1 MRYNQSMFRFIKNKN
16 LEKYFLKDNFVF
28 LDLGARGGLGYPWTQ
43 VPPSK
48 LITYLFEPENIEF
61 LELSK
66 SNLIS
71 NNVVNVGISNKDAT
85 SDLFITMEPGCS
97 STLKPNDRILNE
109 FNLSTNWD
117 IRDII
122 KIRTQRLDTFLN
134 SNEIDPDAIKI
145 DVQGLS
151 LQVIEGMGEKLHN
164 FLLIEAE
171 CEFRQLYQNQ
181 SLFHDVSKL
190 LHDKGYILLDLKRYW
205 ANGKNIPIHNRAQ
218 GQIVFCDAVWVI
230 GPSKFFELIGMDILN
245 KEKIY
250 KVIYGLIMYGFYDVA
265 LNFINH
271 KDSYLSLDERDK
283 FTALVFDYC
292 KKKFNPTFSN
302 YFLLKMINPL
312 SFILENISN
321 NLKMDKSSIG
331 WSSDLRRRNY
341 SLMRIFYDKFS
352 KN

>member
-1 MRYNQSMFRFIKNKN
+1 MFKLLRSRK
-16 LEKYFLKDNFVF
+16 LEKYFLKNNFVF
-28 LDLGARGGLGYPWTQ
+28 LYLGARGGLGYPWNQ

-48 LITYLFEPENIEF
+48 LTTYLFEPENIEF

-71 NNVVNVGISNKDAT
+71 NNVIDVGISNKDAI

-97 STLKPNDRILNE
+97 STLKPNDGILNE

-171 CEFRQLYQNQ
+171 CEFRQLYESQ
-181 SLFHDVSKL
+181 SLFHDVSKF
-190 LHDKGYILLDLKRYW
+190 LHDSGYILLDLKRYW
-205 ANGKNIPIHNRAQ
+205 ANGKNLPIRNSSQ
-218 GQIVFCDAVWVI
+218 GQIIFCDAVWVI
-230 GPSKFFELIGMDILN
+230 SPSKFFELVQKEQLDR
-245 KEKIY
+245 EKIY

-265 LNFINH
+265 LNFISY
-271 KDSYLSLDERDK
+271 KDSYLSLDEKDK
-283 FTALVFDYC
+283 FTAMITDYC
-292 KKKFNPTFSN
+292 SKNFKLKFKSN
-302 YFLLKMINPL
+302 YLLKIVNPL
-312 SFILENISN
+312 SFILENIAN

-341 SLMRIFYDKFS
+341 SLMKIFHDKYS
-352 KN
+352 KY